1 MLLEEW
7 VLETV
12 LLERMRYTR
21 FARFAWS
28 RYARRW
34 SLRSSP
40 GNERNMLLMGDLGEV
55 LSCRILSFFLSF
67 FLLYIFF
74 LTFFGI
80 FIYIL
85 EIVFY

>member
-12 LLERMRYTR
+12 LLERRRYTR
-21 FARFAWS
+21 YARFAWS
-28 RYARRW
+28 RCARLRVA
-34 SLRSSP
+34 SLHP

-85 EIVFY
+85 GIVFY

>member
-1 MLLEEW
+1 MFLEERVLEAVLLEM
-7 VLETV
+7 V

-40 GNERNMLLMGDLGEV
+40 GNERNMLLVEDLGEV
-55 LSCRILSFFLSF
+55 LSCRILSSF
-67 FLLYIFF
+67 FRSFFYIFSFLLSLVFLYI
-74 LTFFGI
+74 
-80 FIYIL
+80 Y
-85 EIVFY
+85 

>member
-12 LLERMRYTR
+12 LLERRRYTR
-21 FARFAWS
+21 YARFAWS
-28 RYARRW
+28 RCARLRVA
-34 SLRSSP
+34 SLHP

-55 LSCRILSFFLSF
+55 LSCRILSFFL
-67 FLLYIFF
+67 LYIFF
-74 LTFFGI
+74 LTFFSI

>member
-21 FARFAWS
+21 YARFAWS
-28 RYARRW
+28 RCARLRVA
-34 SLRSSP
+34 SLHP

-55 LSCRILSFFLSF
+55 LSCRILSFFL
-67 FLLYIFF
+67 LYIFF
-74 LTFFGI
+74 LTFFSI